1 MDVELIEI
9 RDFLASRAPF
19 DCLPEATL
27 DALPKRL
34 QVRYLRRGSIFP
46 PDDDKEPCLYILRR
60 GAVEIRDAD
69 GNLVSKLAEGDLC
82 PSPCGAIEPRM
93 PLPGQTSEDTLAY
106 LLPCTDLA
114 RLRTKH
120 PEFSEH
126 FDQSISQRLRRA
138 LDNMKQDSSGNT
150 ALMTVQVRDLLA
162 RDLVNA
168 TPDTSIEAAARLMSE
183 ANCSSLVITDQDRLA
198 GIVTDRDI
206 VVRGVAHHIASD
218 GRIDSLMSMG
228 VIALDADE
236 DVDELYAV
244 FARHAIRRVPVV
256 DHDRVVGMISLDD
269 AMVSTAAE
277 LTDLAGV
284 LSTQI
289 AFPHAREEPAPP
301 AVVDA

>member
-1 MDVELIEI
+1 MKV
-9 RDFLASRAPF
+9 RDFTWRKPVTIEVDETIA
-19 DCLPEATL
+19 EA
-27 DALPKRL
+27 A
-34 QVRYLRRGSIFP
+34 RRF
-46 PDDDKEPCLYILRR
+46 
-60 GAVEIRDAD
+60 AD
-69 GNLVSKLAEGDLC
+69 EGV
-82 PSPCGAIEPRM
+82 G
-93 PLPGQTSEDTLAY
+93 
-106 LLPCTDLA
+106 
-114 RLRTKH
+114 
-120 PEFSEH
+120 
-126 FDQSISQRLRRA
+126 
-138 LDNMKQDSSGNT
+138 
-150 ALMTVQVRDLLA
+150 ALMVVDHGQPV
-162 RDLVNA
+162 
-168 TPDTSIEAAARLMSE
+168 
-183 ANCSSLVITDQDRLA
+183 